1 MFWEGFYCFFCR
13 EDYNVITTFT
23 EFHRR
28 YLFIKNYLFCQLLNY
43 YVLHGLVYSFLSIW
57 DFKNKW
63 EMLNVSFH
71 PSEIGNQLDLLYIH
85 FKRGARHELTQVA
98 HKRQVSS
105 ILPDALVRD
114 LRSRIGRETM
124 IIKEHYETGFVC
136 ALANVHYKLISN

>member
-1 MFWEGFYCFFCR
+1 
-13 EDYNVITTFT
+13 
-23 EFHRR
+23 
-28 YLFIKNYLFCQLLNY
+28 
-43 YVLHGLVYSFLSIW
+43 
-57 DFKNKW
+57 
-63 EMLNVSFH
+63 MLNVSFH

-85 FKRGARHELTQVA
+85 FKRGARHKLTQVA

-136 ALANVHYKLISN
+136 ALPNVHYKLISN

>member
-1 MFWEGFYCFFCR
+1 M
-13 EDYNVITTFT
+13 
-23 EFHRR
+23 
-28 YLFIKNYLFCQLLNY
+28 
-43 YVLHGLVYSFLSIW
+43 LHGLVYSFLSIW

-105 ILPDALVRD
+105 ILPDALVRERLAEQNRARD
-114 LRSRIGRETM
+114 HDYKRALRDRLC
-124 IIKEHYETGFVC
+124 VC
-136 ALANVHYKLISN
+136 ISERAL